1 MKIGSQIFG
10 NNGLLSSSNLTYF
23 LVAVI
28 FLMILY
34 YAYMR
39 NREAAHT
46 TEGFTESNLKAAEGE
61 VVLVLF
67 FAPWC
72 GHCKAFKPEW
82 EKAEQKLNNTT
93 VGNNKVRL
101 EQVDCDENP
110 DIAKEYGVEGYPTVK
125 LLTDNGEV
133 KEYNNERTADGIE
146 EFLRSLD

>member
-10 NNGLLSSSNLTYF
+10 KNGLLSSSNLTYF

-39 NREAAHT
+39 NREAAH
-46 TEGFTESNLKAAEGE
+46 EGFSNSNLNVNEGE

-110 DIAKEYGVEGYPTVK
+110 DIGKEYGVEGYPTVK
-125 LLTDNGEV
+125 LLTENGEV
-133 KEYNNERTADGIE
+133 KEYNNERTANGIE